1 MKRNRHPSEVVFLC
15 EYGLFLSN
23 YFHLDYRNILLGK
36 ASAAPPCACW
46 NHLHFVVL
54 IFTAVKKL
62 KPCGIHFNFVDFCH
76 DSAKYASIMALAA
89 PKVHQYFTLIFV
101 LIKGAGR

>member
-1 MKRNRHPSEVVFLC
+1 MSEGRRKK
-15 EYGLFLSN
+15 E
-23 YFHLDYRNILLGK
+23 DYSKFPIIFY
-36 ASAAPPCACW
+36 
-46 NHLHFVVL
+46 FVVL

>member
-1 MKRNRHPSEVVFLC
+1 MMSASLYV
-15 EYGLFLSN
+15 LFS
-23 YFHLDYRNILLGK
+23 
-36 ASAAPPCACW
+36 
-46 NHLHFVVL
+46 VVL

-101 LIKGAGR
+101 LIKGAGADGPFSQTRSLFPCTTINHAQYILGQGH